1 MNDSLVNETSLTVS
15 EGLQLIKE
23 ASCIL
28 ERISN
33 QPGVTSTEF
42 RLALDADGIFCSER
56 RDALFLAASNIEMSL
71 EQISDNTQ
79 PTIH

>member
-1 MNDSLVNETSLTVS
+1 MNNSLVND
-15 EGLQLIKE
+15 GLQLIKE

-28 ERISN
+28 EGISN

-42 RLALDADGIFCSER
+42 KLALDTAGIFCSER
-56 RDALFLAASNIEMSL
+56 RDALFMAATNIEMSL
-71 EQISDNTQ
+71 ELINDSTK